1 MILIRQDNYL
11 IHKIKTE
18 AYQQQ
23 SLPFCIGGQGTSPY
37 EQNTQQS
44 PCFGLKTF
52 LHSGHSQKNW
62 QESVGIVSLNW
73 CPQFGQVIIDLSSGS
88 FILLLSQFS
97 AGFVITF

>member
-1 MILIRQDNYL
+1 MTLIRQDNYL

-44 PCFGLKTF
+44 PCLGFATALQE
-52 LHSGHSQKNW
+52 GHSQKYW
-62 QESVGIVSLNW
+62 HESVCIVS
-73 CPQFGQVIIDLSSGS
+73 VY
-88 FILLLSQFS
+88 
-97 AGFVITF
+97 